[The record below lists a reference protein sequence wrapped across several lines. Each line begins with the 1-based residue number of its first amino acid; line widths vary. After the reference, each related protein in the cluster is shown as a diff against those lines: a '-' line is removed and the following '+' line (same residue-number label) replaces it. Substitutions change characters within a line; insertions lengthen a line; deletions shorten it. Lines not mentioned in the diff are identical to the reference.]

1 MRGNRAAALSR
12 SAFRLRASPVSRIG
26 HCRAIVAPGA
36 AAPLR
41 GRLRRVAMVERPSSV
56 SIYRAMSASSFGW
69 FAPLAP
75 WPICAPRLWPPRRCR
90 ASGASLYDRTP
101 LSSVWERSPMATRRC
116 RAVGCL
122 ADRRLA
128 AVERQEPRPWPLRRC
143 RALRASPYGRA
154 PRSRMVT
161 SARRRASRHA
171 SNRASALRP
180 RAEIVHIRTTF
191 TARLSHCRKMATVR
205 LRKSE
210 TERQYYR
217 PESPAILGLASN
229 LPTLHQ

>member
-161 SARRRASRHA
+161 SALASSFAPRLKSSIRPSSSRRNRSHTNHLHGSIVALSQNGYSPLAQERDRA
-171 SNRASALRP
+171 
-180 RAEIVHIRTTF
+180 
-191 TARLSHCRKMATVR
+191 
-205 LRKSE
+205 
-210 TERQYYR
+210 
-217 PESPAILGLASN
+217 AILSPGKPCNPWACK
-229 LPTLHQ
+229 